1 MGKRFEDLMFELGRS
16 VRRLVDGHEE
26 PARNEPRSVDAAGPG
41 KFKVERTQDG
51 DYRIGGFLFT
61 TEEQALDF
69 AKRRQRR
76 HAQPMMANSVTT
88 GGDEK
93 GWGMAPGG
101 SVQRAPP
108 RTLSPGEQ
116 ELMAIHGIELS
127 ENGGFR
133 AAGYV
138 FTSLDQAVSWAN
150 RRRSPS
156 HAGPRLMSHSQP
168 VVQQSRT
175 DQQPIRTALSDFLDA
190 LSPSDAR
197 QPSQT
202 QKLRWLHEPTTITVG
217 GLSITTDLV
226 HVGKADRYDYHAN
239 KALIDPSLKIAAQGD
254 PYGTTLGY
262 WPDYRSIDP
271 RARRSYLEW
280 LQGGRCD
287 PETPIGYVFIFFY
300 GLEYR
305 LLKEGAYDEAPRILL
320 ELRRLLDIYGNH
332 PSFDRYARRLVEVA
346 ELLAG
351 EGVDELVP
359 SSELRTFWELP
370 LKVRVA
376 LGRKVGNGEPLKGAD
391 ALAWVLAS
399 PETYLRTPAQ
409 RCFGELKELW
419 ARRYQAAY
427 PDGFRVHIPKAR
439 IQHDYR
445 AAGANFTA
453 TISLDQLPD
462 VSGLD
467 GPVKRFR
474 TLLEKCIEDLDP
486 YSRFLG
492 RNPDKKQ
499 SIAAAILLPTELH
512 DGESGAQLRACREQ
526 LHRLRAAD
534 TPPSAADVLR
544 LLDMEAPPPGSKVPL
559 ATQRQMCT
567 MLDLLDIGFEPD
579 RRYGA
584 SSALG
589 AETKLVL
596 FQSEGGGKVEPDA
609 PAYVAARTMAEIAA
623 LAAVSDGMVVPVELE
638 AICRD
643 LASLPG
649 LGEVERQRLAAHA
662 EALLDDP
669 PKRKEAI
676 NRLAVLPQQ
685 VRQRIMHSA
694 VGAIL
699 ADGRVLP
706 AEVRF
711 LEGLHKTLGLAQED
725 VYALLHRASVSDD
738 QPVTVA
744 PEARTPG
751 IALPAEPAA
760 DAALIRIDASRLDRI
775 RNETLEVSELLA
787 NIFVDE
793 AEAVAPTFS
802 RPVEMSRFEQ
812 LDRAHS
818 ELLWRVISEPVALE
832 EFEAHARSVKLLPEG
847 AIDTIN
853 EWGFDTFE
861 ETVIALEEVVY
872 VHEHLVDQLRSM
884 GESA

>member
-16 VRRLVDGHEE
+16 VRRLVDGPEE
-26 PARNEPRSVDAAGPG
+26 AARNGPRAADDSGQG
-41 KFKVERTQDG
+41 RFKVERTQDG

-61 TEEQALDF
+61 TEQQALDF
-69 AKRRQRR
+69 AKRRQQRFG
-76 HAQPMMANSVTT
+76 QPAKAVVA
-88 GGDEK
+88 EPALRK
-93 GWGMAPGG
+93 EVPE
-101 SVQRAPP
+101 RIAPP
-108 RTLSPGEQ
+108 AAVPRTAARTLLPSQQ
-116 ELMAIHGIELS
+116 ELMAMHGIELA

-156 HAGPRLMSHSQP
+156 YIGPRLMSHSQQGLSQP
-168 VVQQSRT
+168 QS
-175 DQQPIRTALSDFLDA
+175 QQPARSVLADLLETLSTPTARASVEPQKVQWLSD
-190 LSPSDAR
+190 R
-197 QPSQT
+197 
-202 QKLRWLHEPTTITVG
+202 TTLTVG
-217 GLSITTDLV
+217 GLSITTDMV

-239 KALIDPSLKIAAQGD
+239 KALIDPSLKVAAQGD

-262 WPDYRSIDP
+262 WPDYRSINP

-280 LQGGRCD
+280 LQGGRCA
-287 PETPIGYVFIFFY
+287 PGTPIGYVFLFFY

-305 LLKEGAYDEAPRILL
+305 LLKEGKYDEAPRILH
-320 ELRRLLDIYGNH
+320 ELRRLLELYGDH
-332 PSFDRYARRLVEVA
+332 PSFDRYAGALVEVA

-351 EGVDELVP
+351 EGDDELVP
-359 SSELRTFWELP
+359 APEPRTHWEMP
-370 LKVRVA
+370 LHVRVA
-376 LGRKVGNGEPLKGAD
+376 LGRKVASGLPLGASD

-409 RCFGELKELW
+409 RCFAELKELW
-419 ARRYQAAY
+419 AKRYESAY
-427 PDGFRVHIPKAR
+427 PQGFKVNIPKAR
-439 IQHDYR
+439 IKHYYR

-474 TLLEKCIEDLDP
+474 TLLEKCVEDLDP

-544 LLDMEAPPPGSKVPL
+544 VLDMEAPPPGSKVPL
-559 ATQRQMCT
+559 ATQRQLGT
-567 MLDLLDIGFEPD
+567 MLDLLEVGFEPD

-596 FQSEGGGKVEPDA
+596 FESEGGGKVEPDA

-649 LGEVERQRLAAHA
+649 LGELERQRLAAHA

-676 NRLAVLPQQ
+676 SRLAVLPQQ

-711 LEGLHKTLGLAQED
+711 LEGLHKTLGLPQED

-738 QPVTVA
+738 RPVTVA
-744 PEARTPG
+744 PEERTPG
-751 IALPAEPAA
+751 IALPIEPAA
-760 DAALIRIDASRLDRI
+760 DAALIRIDTSRLERI
-775 RNETLEVSELLA
+775 RNETLEVSALLA

-793 AEAVAPTFS
+793 AEGVAPACSGT
-802 RPVEMSRFEQ
+802 VEVSRFEQ

-847 AIDTIN
+847 AIETIN

-872 VHEHLVDQLRSM
+872 VHEHLVDRLRSM

>member
-16 VRRLVDGHEE
+16 VRRLVDGPEE
-26 PARNEPRSVDAAGPG
+26 AARNGPRAANDSGQG
-41 KFKVERTQDG
+41 RFKVERTQDG

-61 TEEQALDF
+61 TEQQALDF
-69 AKRRQRR
+69 AKCRQQRFG
-76 HAQPMMANSVTT
+76 QPAKAVVAEPALRK
-88 GGDEK
+88 DV
-93 GWGMAPGG
+93 PGNT
-101 SVQRAPP
+101 APP
-108 RTLSPGEQ
+108 APVQSAAARTLSPSQQ
-116 ELMAIHGIELS
+116 ELMAMHGIELA

-156 HAGPRLMSHSQP
+156 YTGPRLMSHSQQGLAQP
-168 VVQQSRT
+168 QS
-175 DQQPIRTALSDFLDA
+175 QQPAQSVLVDLLETLSTPTARASVEPHKVQWLSENTMFTA
-190 LSPSDAR
+190 
-197 QPSQT
+197 
-202 QKLRWLHEPTTITVG
+202 G
-217 GLSITTDLV
+217 GLSITTDMV
-226 HVGKADRYDYHAN
+226 HVGKGDRYDYHAN
-239 KALIDPSLKIAAQGD
+239 KALIDPSLKVAVQGD

-262 WPDYRSIDP
+262 WPDYRSLDP

-287 PETPIGYVFIFFY
+287 PDAPIGYVFLFFY

-305 LLKEGAYDEAPRILL
+305 LLKEGKYDEAPRILQ
-320 ELRRLLDIYGNH
+320 EVRRLLELYGNH
-332 PSFDRYARRLVEVA
+332 PSFDRYARALVEVA

-351 EGVDELVP
+351 EGDDELVP
-359 SSELRTFWELP
+359 GPELRTHWEMP
-370 LKVRVA
+370 LHVRVA
-376 LGRKVGNGEPLKGAD
+376 LGRKVASGEPLGASD
-391 ALAWVLAS
+391 ALTWVLAS
-399 PETYLRTPAQ
+399 SETYLRTPAQ

-419 ARRYQAAY
+419 AKRYQSAY
-427 PDGFRVHIPKAR
+427 PQGFKVNIPKSR
-439 IQHDYR
+439 IKHYYR

-474 TLLEKCIEDLDP
+474 TLLEKCVEDLDA

-492 RNPDKKQ
+492 RNPDKRQ
-499 SIAAAILLPTELH
+499 SIAAAILLPIELH

-544 LLDMEAPPPGSKVPL
+544 LLDMEPPPGAKVPL
-559 ATQRQMCT
+559 ATQRQLGT

-596 FQSEGGGKVEPDA
+596 FESEGGGKVEPDA

-649 LGEVERQRLAAHA
+649 LGAVERQRLAAHA

-676 NRLAVLPQQ
+676 NRLAALPQQ

-711 LEGLHKTLGLAQED
+711 LEGLHKTLNLPQED
-725 VYALLHRASVSDD
+725 VYALLHRASISDD

-744 PEARTPG
+744 PEARMPG

-760 DAALIRIDASRLDRI
+760 DAALIQIDASRLDRI

-793 AEAVAPTFS
+793 AEAVAPTLS
-802 RPVEMSRFEQ
+802 RPVEVSRFEQ

-847 AIDTIN
+847 AIETIN

-872 VHEHLVDQLRSM
+872 VHEHLVDRLRSM